1 MRCIGAEIRGRNER
15 LHQSG
20 RPEQG
25 LPDRKPD
32 TRQGPGAGKEM
43 KVQILASVVDK
54 DPHRLAE
61 EMHIE
66 TDAVIV
72 NQCGHYAMEVFSHRD
87 RTIRV
92 FHMAERGVGLSRNT
106 ALMRAEGDIC
116 LFSDQDIVYEAG
128 YEQKIL
134 QAFGNCPDA
143 DMIVF
148 NIEVGEERR
157 TYWNTEVRR
166 VRWYNCGRY
175 GAVSFAVKREKLL
188 ESGVTFSLL
197 FGGGAKYSAGEDS
210 LFLKQFMDRGYRVYT
225 SPVVIGRE
233 REGDSTWF
241 SGYHEKFF
249 FDRGVLYRFL
259 YGPLA
264 GLWGFRF
271 LFVHRKKVCREIPL
285 WDAWRIME
293 RGIRKG

>member
-1 MRCIGAEIRGRNER
+1 MA
-15 LHQSG
+15 
-20 RPEQG
+20 
-25 LPDRKPD
+25 
-32 TRQGPGAGKEM
+32 T
-43 KVQILASVVDK
+43 VQVLASVVNK
-54 DPHRLAE
+54 EPRRLAE

-72 NQCGHYAMEVFSHRD
+72 NQCDRYEAESFCHRG
-87 RTIRV
+87 RKVQV

-106 ALMRAEGDIC
+106 ALMRADGDIC
-116 LFSDQDIVYEAG
+116 LFSDQDIVYETG
-128 YEQKIL
+128 YEEKIL
-134 QAFGNCPDA
+134 QAFEKCPTA

-157 TYWNTEVRR
+157 TYHNTQEKR

-210 LFLKQFMDRGYRVYT
+210 LFLKQFMDKGYRVFA
-225 SPVVIGRE
+225 SPVTIGRE

-249 FDRGVLYRFL
+249 FDRGVLYHFL
-259 YGPLA
+259 YGHLA
-264 GLWGFRF
+264 KLWGLRF
-271 LFVHRKKVCREIPL
+271 LFVHREKMCGEIPL
-285 WDAWRIME
+285 KEAYRIMKK
-293 RGIRKG
+293 GIRSADTGSE

>member
-1 MRCIGAEIRGRNER
+1 MA
-15 LHQSG
+15 
-20 RPEQG
+20 
-25 LPDRKPD
+25 
-32 TRQGPGAGKEM
+32 T
-43 KVQILASVVDK
+43 VQVLASVVDK
-54 DPHRLAE
+54 DPRRLAE

-72 NQCGHYAMEVFSHRD
+72 NQCDRYEMESFCHRG
-87 RTIRV
+87 RKVQV

-106 ALMRAEGDIC
+106 ALMRADGDIC
-116 LFSDQDIVYEAG
+116 LFSDQDIVYETG
-128 YEQKIL
+128 YEEKIL
-134 QAFGNCPDA
+134 QAFEKCPTA

-157 TYWNTEVRR
+157 TYHNTQEKR

-210 LFLKQFMDRGYRVYT
+210 LFLKQFMEKGYRVFA
-225 SPVVIGRE
+225 SPVTIGRE

-249 FDRGVLYRFL
+249 YDRGVLYHFL
-259 YGPLA
+259 YGRLA
-264 GLWGFRF
+264 GLWALRF
-271 LFVHRKKVCREIPL
+271 LLAHREKMCREL
-285 WDAWRIME
+285 SVKEAYQIMLK
-293 RGIRKG
+293 GIRSRREE